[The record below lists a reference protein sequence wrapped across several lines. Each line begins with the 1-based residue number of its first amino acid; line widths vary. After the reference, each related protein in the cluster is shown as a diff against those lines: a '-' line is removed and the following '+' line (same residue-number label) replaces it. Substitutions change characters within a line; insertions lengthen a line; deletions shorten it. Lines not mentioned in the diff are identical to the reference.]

1 MKEYI
6 LNVHKKMEEQEKSTE
21 LICKRLEYANEK
33 NDNLEIRRRE
43 HEQIAER
50 MTEAKTRVQQEYD
63 NFKR

>member
-1 MKEYI
+1 M
-6 LNVHKKMEEQEKSTE
+6 NVHKKMEEQEKSTE

-50 MTEAKTRVQQEYD
+50 MTEAKTRVQQEYE

>member
-1 MKEYI
+1 M
-6 LNVHKKMEEQEKSTE
+6 NVHKKMEEQEKSTE

>member
-1 MKEYI
+1 MY
-6 LNVHKKMEEQEKSTE
+6 
-21 LICKRLEYANEK
+21 EK